1 MKIIQINS
9 DTIDAFK
16 RSWPCN
22 GIPTTVDMIVVAFA
36 DNGDLVDY
44 EGSDAHDEPIDLM
57 DDENVDGHALSALFD
72 DALANHTVV
81 HEGSG
86 LIGPIL
92 HY

>member
-1 MKIIQINS
+1 VKIIQINA
-9 DTIDAFK
+9 DTIDTFK

-22 GIPTTVDMIVVAFA
+22 GIPSKADIIVVAFA

-44 EGSDAHDEPIDLM
+44 EASDADDKPIDLM
-57 DDENVDGHALSALFD
+57 NDDSVDGRALSALFD
-72 DALANHTVV
+72 DALANYTTIHD
-81 HEGSG
+81 GSG